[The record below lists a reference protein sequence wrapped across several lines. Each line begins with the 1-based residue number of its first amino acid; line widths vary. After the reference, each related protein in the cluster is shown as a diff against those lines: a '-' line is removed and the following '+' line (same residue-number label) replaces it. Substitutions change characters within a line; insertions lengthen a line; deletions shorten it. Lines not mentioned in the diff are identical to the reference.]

1 MWRAGRPAYA
11 RCGPGTRIVAYSSDG
26 AETETVHFPTATG
39 FHPVNRRCC
48 WTIATAGGS
57 RTRRKRKGVLPW
69 PLVKPPV
76 PKFCRICVYT
86 PGSPRW
92 DIIPLTLGHNRPYTS
107 AACASRSPSIRRRTS
122 INSATRCQLLP
133 SPHCMY
139 GSGAAKLVNR
149 SGNCAQIATRR
160 AKPDA
165 LGSPPACPADLI
177 E

>member
-133 SPHCMY
+133 SPRGMY

-149 SGNCAQIATRR
+149 IGIVRRSPLVVRNRTRS
-160 AKPDA
+160 APY
-165 LGSPPACPADLI
+165 PCPADLI